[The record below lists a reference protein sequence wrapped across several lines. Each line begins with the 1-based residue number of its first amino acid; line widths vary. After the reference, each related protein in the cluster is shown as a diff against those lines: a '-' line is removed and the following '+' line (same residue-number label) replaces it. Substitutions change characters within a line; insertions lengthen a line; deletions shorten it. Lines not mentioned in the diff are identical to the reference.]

1 MKKITA
7 VLLALCLAFSL
18 AACGGS
24 KDNEASKESQKV
36 VTSPS
41 EESAEPSEDVS
52 EEPLG
57 ETIKIGHIVDLTGVE
72 ASTGMIAQQSLEFAV
87 KAIGG
92 QIAGHPIEI
101 IVGDAQ
107 SSSANAV
114 DLARKMVESD
124 GVVAIFGPTQ
134 IGHKTAVAEYIATAE
149 IPLIFYNGT
158 PLYTLEGN
166 DWVVGAGGATP
177 QMPSTMAV
185 YCYEEL
191 GYRSVNI
198 LSMDNLGYRS
208 YLNPFMEEF
217 VALGGEIVS
226 EQWAPIPCADWTPY
240 QSGIKDADA
249 TVAWASGSD
258 AISLWQA
265 WTDVGLVDRM
275 PLVAAMHGGFTD
287 YFVPNALSKA
297 NPAALENMLGAVA
310 PILWV
315 GDIDTPENNEF
326 MAKWEEEYGER
337 PVGSNLPGAC
347 YQSILLFKAALEA
360 TGGETDPEQLIE
372 AIFAADV
379 TGPEGHL
386 FFADGSHAAT
396 KDVHIVQV
404 VQLED
409 GTFNYSLLKTY
420 KDVPPAGYGK

>member
-1 MKKITA
+1 MKKTLA
-7 VLLALCLAFSL
+7 ALLAFCLVFAL
-18 AACGGS
+18 TACSGTE
-24 KDNEASKESQKV
+24 NEQNEQKSQQVGDQTSGKLEEPSKEV
-36 VTSPS
+36 PVET
-41 EESAEPSEDVS
+41 
-52 EEPLG
+52 L

-72 ASTGMIAQQSLEFAV
+72 ASTGMIAQKSLEFAV

-92 QIAGHPIEI
+92 EIAGHPIEI
-101 IVGDAQ
+101 VLGDAQ
-107 SSSANAV
+107 SSSATAV

-134 IGHKTAVAEYIATAE
+134 IGHKNAVAEYIATAE

-158 PLYTLEGN
+158 PLNTLKSN

-185 YCYEEL
+185 YCYDEL

-208 YLNPFMEEF
+208 YINPFIEEF
-217 VALGGEIVS
+217 TALGGEVVS
-226 EQWAPIPCADWTPY
+226 EQWAPIPCADWAPY

-249 TVAWASGSD
+249 TIAWASGSD

-265 WTDVGLVDRM
+265 WTDTGLVDKM

-287 YFVPNALSKA
+287 YFVPTALA
-297 NPAALENMLGAVA
+297 NVNTAALENMLGAVA
-310 PILWV
+310 PIMWV
-315 GDIDTPENNEF
+315 GDIDTPENNEL
-326 MAKWEEEYGER
+326 MAKWEEEYGEK

-360 TGGETDPEQLIE
+360 TGGETDSQLLID

-386 FFADGSHAAT
+386 YFADGSHAAT
-396 KDVHIVQV
+396 KDVHIVEV

-409 GTFNYSLLKTY
+409 GSYNYSLLKTY
-420 KDVPPAGYGK
+420 EDVPPEGYGK